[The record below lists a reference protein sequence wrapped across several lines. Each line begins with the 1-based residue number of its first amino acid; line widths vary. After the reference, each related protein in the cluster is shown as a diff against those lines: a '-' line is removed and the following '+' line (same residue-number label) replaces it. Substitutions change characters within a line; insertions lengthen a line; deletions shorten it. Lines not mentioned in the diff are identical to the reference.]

1 MSLLGALLD
10 REIRQPASC
19 LIELGPDAQ
28 DLGALAPLVT
38 LVEITASRIEATTGS
53 IVVED
58 RRKEDGQ
65 WLAADSGLF
74 SRWLP
79 IKVSADFQT
88 RIEEIF
94 RGYITRI
101 TPSYPNNAG
110 QSALEL
116 ELQDEGAALD
126 REHLRTVWGEDAP
139 IADRDILDALIAP
152 LGLSRHV
159 ESGRGQSSRALAQDA
174 TPIQF
179 LRERAEANGYELIF
193 ARGEVYFGPR
203 RLEGEAQAPIMVFA
217 GRATNCLT
225 FEIGDDALWPDQVRF
240 DHAPQD
246 QGTTPIVATLAPDLP
261 VLGDTPAASEGADL
275 GTPSVWRITKW
286 GDETEDELRARAQA
300 LVNDASFKIR
310 GYGELDGSLYGHVL
324 EVGRTVTVDGA
335 GGRYGGLY
343 YVEQVVHRFTPEGYR
358 QTFELS
364 RNGTGETAGATGPIS
379 AAASAIAGLF

>member
-1 MSLLGALLD
+1 MSLLSAILD

-19 LIELGPDAQ
+19 LIELGPDAR
-28 DLGALAPLVT
+28 DLGALAALVT
-38 LVEITASRIEATTGS
+38 SVEITASRTEATTGS
-53 IVVED
+53 IVIED

-79 IKVSADFQT
+79 IKVSADFRT

-94 RGYITRI
+94 RGYITQI

-110 QSALEL
+110 QSTLEL

-126 REHLRTVWGEDAP
+126 REHIRTVWGEDAP

-152 LGLSRHV
+152 LGLSRHA
-159 ESGRGQSSRALAQDA
+159 ESGQGQSSRALAQDA
-174 TPIQF
+174 TPIRF
-179 LRERAEANGYELIF
+179 LRQRAEANGYELIF

-225 FEIGDDALWPDQVRF
+225 FEIGDDALWADQVRL

-246 QGTTPIVATLAPDLP
+246 QGTTPITATLTPNLP
-261 VLGDTPAASEGADL
+261 VLGDAPAAAMAVS
-275 GTPSVWRITKW
+275 TTSSRSST
-286 GDETEDELRARAQA
+286 
-300 LVNDASFKIR
+300 ASRPK
-310 GYGELDGSLYGHVL
+310 
-324 EVGRTVTVDGA
+324 
-335 GGRYGGLY
+335 
-343 YVEQVVHRFTPEGYR
+343 
-358 QTFELS
+358 
-364 RNGTGETAGATGPIS
+364 
-379 AAASAIAGLF
+379 AIARPSS